1 MNYKWV
7 KRKNNSFLLDLY
19 EEMGYPRLLAN
30 IMINRNLSISDYETI
45 TTENMWEKVL
55 EYCDNI
61 VGLNAAA
68 NKIIRAILDSKNGMV
83 NDRCKIYIFSDYDTD
98 GITSLGIITEFLY
111 KMIDIFYYGKGNKDM
126 IQFYVPNRSEG
137 YGLNME
143 FCDKVITEKEKNP
156 DLNYLVIT
164 FDNGITKVD
173 EVRHLK
179 KNGIDVII
187 TDHHEPENEY
197 PSCIVVD
204 PKKDDE
210 RFGEELCGAGIAW
223 ILCFQIY
230 KILSERF
237 NNKNN
242 DFMPKLQSMKESLGS
257 SLRKCLGYA
266 AIGTV
271 GDIMPMTLFNILL
284 TYNGLQ
290 YLNDKNRKDKNPIDY
305 LADILD
311 VKEITGKDIGFTIS
325 AAINACGQMGKIEA
339 AVDLIIKAKTK
350 QEMETAA
357 KEVKKIYDQNK
368 KITKQAKDSLDEVIR
383 NNGFDNN
390 LFCIYKTD
398 NIPHGIA
405 GKLANHL
412 TNSTGKPSIVFVG
425 DNELEDIKGSGRCQN
440 TTIDMLNLLKQC
452 QKENLIKFANGHKMA
467 CGVCAYPEKIKETQI
482 FLDDKI
488 QKMIDFGTATLSPET
503 IIFIDDDI
511 NVGDINFVNYS
522 IINSLPY
529 SNDFPAPIFCLEGII
544 QSVSVSKSNKNNV
557 CYTIKD
563 INSDDTISI
572 WVWNKKPNEY
582 NKDIHKKISLVGTI
596 TRNFQTPNKL
606 TLDVID
612 LKFS

>member
-7 KRKNNSFLLDLY
+7 KRKNNLFLLDLY

-45 TTENMWEKVL
+45 TGNMWKLVW

-68 NKIIRAILDSKNGMV
+68 NKIIRAILNSKNGTV
-83 NDRCKIYIFSDYDTD
+83 NDKYKIYIFSDYDTD
-98 GITSLGIITEFLY
+98 GVTALGIITEFLY
-111 KMIDIFYYGKGNKDM
+111 KMIDVFYYGKGNKDM

-137 YGLNME
+137 YGLNMN
-143 FCDKVITEKEKNP
+143 FCDKVIAEKENNP

-164 FDNGITKVD
+164 FDNGITKVS
-173 EVRHLK
+173 EVRYLI
-179 KNGIDVII
+179 KNDIDVVI

-223 ILCFQIY
+223 VLCVQIY

-237 NNKNN
+237 GNKDNS
-242 DFMPKLQSMKESLGS
+242 FMPKLQSMKESFGD

-284 TYNGLQ
+284 VHNGLQ
-290 YLNDKNRKDKNPIDY
+290 YLNDKKRKDKNPIDY
-305 LADILD
+305 LAEILD
-311 VKEITGKDIGFTIS
+311 VKNITGKDIGFTIG
-325 AAINACGQMGKIEA
+325 AAINACGQMENIEA
-339 AVDLIIKAKTK
+339 AVNLMVKSKTK
-350 QEMETAA
+350 EEMEAAA
-357 KEVKKIYDQNK
+357 KEVKKLYDKNK
-368 KITKQAKDSLDEVIR
+368 EITKQAKNNLDEVIKDKY
-383 NNGFDNN
+383 FDNN

-398 NIPHGIA
+398 NIPNGIA

-412 TNSTGKPSIVFVG
+412 TNSTGKPAIVFVG
-425 DNELEDIKGSGRCQN
+425 SDESEDIKGSGRCQN
-440 TTIDMLNLLKQC
+440 STIDMLHLLKKC
-452 QKENLIKFANGHKMA
+452 QKEDLIKFANGHKMA
-467 CGVCAYPEKIKETQI
+467 CGVCAYPNKLKETQE
-482 FLDDKI
+482 FLDNQI
-488 QKMIDFGTATLSPET
+488 QEMIESEEVSLSPEN
-503 IIFIDDDI
+503 IIFIDEDI
-511 NVGDINFVNYS
+511 DVKDINFVNYS
-522 IINSLPY
+522 IINALPY
-529 SNDFPAPIFCLEGII
+529 ANDFQAPVFCLNGLIK
-544 QSVSVSKSNKNNV
+544 SVSISKSNPNNI

-563 INSDDTISI
+563 MNSNDTISI

-582 NKDIHKKISLVGTI
+582 NKDIHKEISLVGTI
-596 TRNFQTPNKL
+596 TRNFMAPSKL

-612 LKFS
+612 LKFN